1 MICNDIEQNM
11 VSKEFPVFIIAE
23 AGVNHNGSMVLAKR
37 LIDAAKEACADAV
50 KFQTFKAE
58 EVVTENAEK
67 AEYQKKTTSEN
78 SQYEMIKK
86 LELSEDDFKEL
97 ALYADK
103 KNIIFLSSPFD
114 LRSVDLLEEI
124 GVPLF
129 KIASGEITNFP
140 LIKKIASK
148 GKPIILSTGMA
159 TIGEIEEAIIE
170 LEKKTNDIILM
181 HCVTNYPVKAVDVNL
196 KVIETLRYT
205 FKLPVGFSD
214 HTMGIE
220 MPIAAVALGI
230 CVIEK
235 HFTLNKNFEGP
246 DHKAS
251 LEPHELK
258 KMIKSIRNIEKGLG
272 NGIKK
277 LTDDEKEIKKVA
289 RKSIVAKVDILKG
302 TMLTEDVL
310 AIKRPGIG
318 IEPKFFKNVIG
329 KILITDL
336 KKDELLRWNQVK

>member
-1 MICNDIEQNM
+1 
-11 VSKEFPVFIIAE
+11 
-23 AGVNHNGSMVLAKR
+23 
-37 LIDAAKEACADAV
+37 
-50 KFQTFKAE
+50 
-58 EVVTENAEK
+58 
-67 AEYQKKTTSEN
+67 
-78 SQYEMIKK
+78 
-86 LELSEDDFKEL
+86 
-97 ALYADK
+97 
-103 KNIIFLSSPFD
+103 
-114 LRSVDLLEEI
+114 
-124 GVPLF
+124 
-129 KIASGEITNFP
+129 
-140 LIKKIASK
+140 
-148 GKPIILSTGMA
+148 
-159 TIGEIEEAIIE
+159 
-170 LEKKTNDIILM
+170 
-181 HCVTNYPVKAVDVNL
+181 
-196 KVIETLRYT
+196 
-205 FKLPVGFSD
+205 
-214 HTMGIE
+214 

-235 HFTLNKNFEGP
+235 HFTLNKNLEGP